1 MELKISELEK
11 NVGVNIQTIRYYERR
26 GLLLPTT
33 KMESGYRL
41 YDNEAK
47 KRLEF
52 IRYSKKLG
60 FTLKE
65 TEELLKLRASTTARC
80 ADIKEKAESKLSEID
95 RKIKGLKSM
104 RKVLKDMIKTCQNK
118 QPTDKCPILKTI
130 NKGVS
135 KGEGR

>member
-1 MELKISELEK
+1 MALKIGELAK
-11 NVGVNIQTIRYYERR
+11 KVGVNIQTIRYYERR

-33 KMESGYRL
+33 KMEVGYRL

-52 IRYSKKLG
+52 IRHSKELG

-65 TEELLKLRASTTARC
+65 TEELLRLRVNTTAKC
-80 ADIKEKAESKLSEID
+80 SDIKERTNDKLREID
-95 RKIKGLKSM
+95 KKIKGLKSM
-104 RKVLKDMIKTCQNK
+104 RKVLKETLKTCQSK

-130 NKGVS
+130 
-135 KGEGR
+135 ERR

>member
-1 MELKISELEK
+1 MECKIGELAK
-11 NVGVNIQTIRYYERR
+11 KVGVNIQTIRYYERR

-52 IRYSKKLG
+52 IRYSKNLG

-65 TEELLKLRASTTARC
+65 TEELLRLRVSTTARC
-80 ADIKEKAESKLSEID
+80 GDIRKKAEAKLREVESKIE
-95 RKIKGLKSM
+95 GLQTI
-104 RKVLKDMIKTCQNK
+104 RKVLNELIRTCHAG
-118 QPTDKCPILKTI
+118 QPTEKCPILKTI
-130 NKGVS
+130 DKKG
-135 KGEGR
+135 R